1 LELASPSTPPSAA
14 VAKRIFGLAFPRYAL
29 AVPLVIGVAA
39 PNRTVRSAQLSV
51 SAALPPAFDGGAG
64 GRVLGRVEM
73 VRGSPLRRIA
83 DYRAMAK
90 SGIGPAAERNG
101 WLVSICEPGWTPRPI
116 RSALVGHV
124 TQSALANGRNKPGA
138 GVVAGKWR

>member
-1 LELASPSTPPSAA
+1 LELATPSTPPSAA

-39 PNRTVRSAQLSV
+39 PNRTVRSTQLSV
-51 SAALPPAFDGGAG
+51 SAALPRAFDGGAG

-101 WLVSICEPGWTPRPI
+101 WLVSICEPG
-116 RSALVGHV
+116 
-124 TQSALANGRNKPGA
+124 
-138 GVVAGKWR
+138 